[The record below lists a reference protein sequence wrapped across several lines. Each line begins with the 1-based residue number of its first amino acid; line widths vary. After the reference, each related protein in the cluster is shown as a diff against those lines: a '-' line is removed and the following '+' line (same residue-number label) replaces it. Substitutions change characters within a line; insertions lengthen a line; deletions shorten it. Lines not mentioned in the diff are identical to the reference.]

1 MALVSYFFV
10 VVENLCFCYE
20 SLFHFDSE
28 LYKHSFFLWS
38 KSNFISKFPISYF
51 STHKNSKFEN
61 SFFLFSSVSSIP
73 FSEGTNWKTITETP
87 IFSLYL
93 HYFAHCF
100 LFFFLDFCLKWLL
113 SSPFFFSSH
122 FPSLPY
128 SSSSFFIIFFFERF
142 KSIGR
147 YHFHFI
153 IGISS
158 IFQSVLYYL
167 VFPAPYQTD
176 KI

>member
-1 MALVSYFFV
+1 MYDIILFLEIGWHWSVTFLLLLKIYAFVS
-10 VVENLCFCYE
+10 E

-28 LYKHSFFLWS
+28 LSLIEIKFHIKISNKLFLYTQ
-38 KSNFISKFPISYF
+38 KL
-51 STHKNSKFEN
+51 SKFEN

-113 SSPFFFSSH
+113 SSPFFFSSP

-128 SSSSFFIIFFFERF
+128 SSSSFFIIIFFWTF
-142 KSIGR
+142 
-147 YHFHFI
+147 
-153 IGISS
+153 
-158 IFQSVLYYL
+158 
-167 VFPAPYQTD
+167 
-176 KI
+176 